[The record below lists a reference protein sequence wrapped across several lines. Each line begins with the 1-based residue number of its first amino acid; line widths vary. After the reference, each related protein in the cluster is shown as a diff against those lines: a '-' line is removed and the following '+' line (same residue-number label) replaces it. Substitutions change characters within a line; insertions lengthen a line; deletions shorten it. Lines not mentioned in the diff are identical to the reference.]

1 MSFGR
6 GSVTGIANKHKTNAK
21 SSTEAELIGAN
32 DAKPQMLLTS
42 YFVEA
47 QGFTI
52 DESVLFR
59 ENLSAMPLVNSKRTK
74 HIRVRYYFIKDWIAA
89 GDIVVKHC
97 PVREILADHF
107 TVGKTLTGYKKGR
120 PLPVLPRMGRPPSSA
135 PQNQTSTS
143 TWNSTSYT

>member
-6 GSVTGIANKHKTNAK
+6 GFVTGIANKHKTNAK

-59 ENLSAMPLVNSKRTK
+59 DNLSAMPLVNSK
-74 HIRVRYYFIKDWIAA
+74 
-89 GDIVVKHC
+89 
-97 PVREILADHF
+97 
-107 TVGKTLTGYKKGR
+107 
-120 PLPVLPRMGRPPSSA
+120 
-135 PQNQTSTS
+135 
-143 TWNSTSYT
+143 